1 MKTQGSSCLLPLLLS
16 LSLLSACSNDAETPQ
31 ADTLDAQINSHID
44 TARQLAGND
53 LRAPFDFFCIP
64 ENTRANN
71 REAPNLEPVQLFDNL
86 YALGHSETV
95 VYAIP
100 TSEGIVLLDAG
111 YADIVETVLVS
122 GLQELGL
129 DPADVRY
136 ILLGHGHADHYG
148 GAAYFQSQYGALVGI
163 TDADWTVM
171 EERAQNARPGDA
183 PAPTRDLII
192 RDGETIEI
200 GELTITP
207 IAIPGH
213 TPGALAYIFPV
224 TDNGT
229 PHLAGLFAGT
239 VLIAERVSTPNL
251 MQYVESITRYAAIAE
266 SMGVDVEIQ
275 NHPLFD
281 NTPERI
287 ASLATRSAD
296 GAHPFV
302 MGTSN
307 YVRFWR
313 IISKCMQADI
323 LRRDLP
329 ESP

>member
-1 MKTQGSSCLLPLLLS
+1 MKFQCPSCLLPLLIS
-16 LSLLSACSNDAETPQ
+16 LSLLSACSNDT
-31 ADTLDAQINSHID
+31 DTQEAVSLDARISGHID
-44 TARQLAGND
+44 IARQLAGND
-53 LRAPFDFFCIP
+53 LTAPFDFFCIP

-71 REAPNLEPVQLFDNL
+71 RDAPNLEPVQLFDNL

-95 VYAIP
+95 VYVLP

-111 YADIVETVLVS
+111 YADIVETVLVD
-122 GLQELGL
+122 GLRELGF

-136 ILLGHGHADHYG
+136 ILLGHGHADHFG
-148 GAAYFQSQYGALVGI
+148 GAAYFQTQYGTRIGI
-163 TDADWTVM
+163 TDTDWTLM

-183 PAPTRDLII
+183 PIPARDIII
-192 RDGETIEI
+192 RDGEPIQV

-229 PHLAGLFAGT
+229 PHVAGLFAGT

-251 MQYVESITRYAAIAE
+251 RQYISSIANYVGIAE

-287 ASLATRSAD
+287 AALVTRSAN

-307 YVRFWR
+307 YVRFWS
-313 IISKCMQADI
+313 IISECMQADI
-323 LRRDLP
+323 LRRELP
-329 ESP
+329 

>member
-1 MKTQGSSCLLPLLLS
+1 
-16 LSLLSACSNDAETPQ
+16 
-31 ADTLDAQINSHID
+31 
-44 TARQLAGND
+44 
-53 LRAPFDFFCIP
+53 
-64 ENTRANN
+64 
-71 REAPNLEPVQLFDNL
+71 
-86 YALGHSETV
+86 V

-129 DPADVRY
+129 DPSDVRY

-148 GAAYFQSQYGALVGI
+148 GAAYFQSQYGTRVGI

-192 RDGETIEI
+192 RDGEAIEI

-224 TDNGT
+224 TDNGV

-251 MQYVESITRYAAIAE
+251 QQYIDSIGNYAGIAE
-266 SMGVDVEIQ
+266 RMGVDVEIQ

-296 GAHPFV
+296 DAHPFV

-313 IISKCMQADI
+313 IISECMQADI

-329 ESP
+329 ATP